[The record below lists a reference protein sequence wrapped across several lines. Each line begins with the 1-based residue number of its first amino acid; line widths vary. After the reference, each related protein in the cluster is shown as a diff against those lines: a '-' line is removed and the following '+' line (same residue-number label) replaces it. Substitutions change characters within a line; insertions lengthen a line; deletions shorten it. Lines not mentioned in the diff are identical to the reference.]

1 MLVEQLGKRGNIRVI
16 TNAAA
21 QAIDSEGGKVS
32 RLRYTDRTSDTAQEL
47 PLQGIFVQIGL
58 APNSD
63 FMGDAVERTRFGEI
77 VINAKCET
85 STPGIFAAGD
95 VTTVPYKQ
103 IIVAMGE
110 GAKAALSAFD
120 YLLRQA

>member
-1 MLVEQLGKRGNIRVI
+1 M
-16 TNAAA
+16 
-21 QAIDSEGGKVS
+21 
-32 RLRYTDRTSDTAQEL
+32 
-47 PLQGIFVQIGL
+47 QIGL

-103 IIVAMGE
+103 NHRGDGRGGKS
-110 GAKAALSAFD
+110 GA
-120 YLLRQA
+120 LRL